1 MVAKVADEAGLD
13 NARHT
18 FSEVLQTAAVTKE
31 QLLQFG
37 EVANAYI
44 NKGMAS
50 GSEYILI

>member
-18 FSEVLQTAAVTKE
+18 FWKVLQTAAAIKA

-37 EVANAYI
+37 ELANAYI